1 MFEWEWERSRECVVT
16 TSDAMEELAD
26 RLEGVVEEMTDMAID
41 ALRRATSGDPDSL
54 EAGEALAVERRI
66 VRARRA
72 LEKSISV
79 LREGGS
85 RRGDSGFEEGG
96 A

>member
-1 MFEWEWERSRECVVT
+1 LSG
-16 TSDAMEELAD
+16 SHDAMDEMAE
-26 RLEGVVEEMTDMAID
+26 RLEGMVEELTDMALD

-54 EAGEALAVERRI
+54 EAGEALALERRI

-79 LREGGS
+79 LREGAE
-85 RRGDSGFEEGG
+85 RGRGVLGEDGIDDIV
-96 A
+96 

>member
-1 MFEWEWERSRECVVT
+1 MSGAGQEAIE
-16 TSDAMEELAD
+16 DLAS
-26 RLEGVVEEMTDMAID
+26 RLEGMVEELTDMAID

-54 EAGEALAVERRI
+54 EAGQALALERRI

-79 LREGGS
+79 LHEGGP
-85 RRGDSGFEEGG
+85 RHADDLFDDGP
-96 A
+96 

>member
-1 MFEWEWERSRECVVT
+1 MT
-16 TSDAMEELAD
+16 TSDAMEDMAD
-26 RLEGVVEEMTDMAID
+26 RLEAMVEELTDIALD
-41 ALRRATSGDPDSL
+41 ALRRATSGDPDSA
-54 EAGEALAVERRI
+54 EAGEALALERRI

-79 LREGGS
+79 LREGS
-85 RRGDSGFEEGG
+85 RERATLDDG

>member
-1 MFEWEWERSRECVVT
+1 VSGPSGVASE
-16 TSDAMEELAD
+16 AMEEMAD
-26 RLEGVVEEMTDMAID
+26 RLEGMVEELTDMALD

-72 LEKSISV
+72 LEKSVSV
-79 LREGGS
+79 LREGGRS
-85 RRGDSGFEEGG
+85 AHGG
-96 A
+96 LGLDDGP

>member
-1 MFEWEWERSRECVVT
+1 MSIGQE
-16 TSDAMEELAD
+16 AAEELAD
-26 RLEGVVEEMTDMAID
+26 RLEGVVEELTDMAID

-54 EAGEALAVERRI
+54 EAGEALAFERRI

-72 LEKSISV
+72 LEKSVSV
-79 LREGGS
+79 LREGP
-85 RRGDSGFEEGG
+85 RGHGGFGFEEVDGG

>member
-1 MFEWEWERSRECVVT
+1 MSAADD
-16 TSDAMEELAD
+16 SMEEMAD
-26 RLEGVVEEMTDMAID
+26 RLEAMVEELTDMALD

-72 LEKSISV
+72 LEKSVSV
-79 LREGGS
+79 LREGPR
-85 RRGDSGFEEGG
+85 RRGELGVDDG

>member
-1 MFEWEWERSRECVVT
+1 MSA
-16 TSDAMEELAD
+16 SDAMEELAD
-26 RLEGVVEEMTDMAID
+26 RLDGVVEELTDMALD

-79 LREGGS
+79 LREGS
-85 RRGDSGFEEGG
+85 CDRAMLDDG